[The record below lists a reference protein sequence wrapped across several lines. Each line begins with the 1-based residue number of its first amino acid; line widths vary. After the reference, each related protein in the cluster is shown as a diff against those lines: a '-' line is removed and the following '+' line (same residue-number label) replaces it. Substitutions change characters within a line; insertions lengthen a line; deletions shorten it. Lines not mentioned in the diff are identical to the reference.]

1 MAADPLRAFS
11 PPVADW
17 FRRSFERPTPA
28 QSKGWPP
35 IAAGKH
41 TLVLAP
47 TGSGKTLAAFLTA
60 IDGLVRDP
68 SERGTRVLYVS
79 PLKALNHDVERNL
92 RAPLHGIET
101 PREVEVA
108 VRSGDTPQRERAA
121 MRRRP
126 PDILI
131 TTPESLYLILTS
143 AAREMLAG
151 VQTVIV
157 DEIHALA
164 AGKRGTHL
172 ALSLERL
179 AHLTGGDPQRI
190 GLSATQRPLD
200 EIARFLG
207 GDRPVEIVDAGHRK
221 PLDLEVVVPVPDM
234 RELGGA
240 PAPDGEPRQSIWP
253 AIYPRLLELVRSH
266 RSTLVFVNSRRAAE
280 RVAHRLND
288 LAEEEIA
295 RAHHGSIAR
304 EQRLEIEEMLKTGR
318 LPALVATSSLELG
331 IDMGA
336 IDLVVQVE
344 SPKSVAAGL
353 QRVGRAGHHVDAAS
367 SGRFFPKYRG
377 DLLETAVVVGRM
389 REGAI
394 EHTRVPRQPL
404 DVLAQQLVATTVM
417 DEWAVDDLHAMVT
430 RAAPYSDLSRS
441 QLDGV
446 LDMLAGRYPSDEF
459 AELRPRIVWD
469 RAAGVVRGR
478 DDARRLAVTSGGT
491 IPDRGLY
498 GVFLAD
504 SGARVGELDEEMV
517 YEARSG
523 EVFQLGATSWRIEQ
537 ITRDRVLV
545 SPAPGVP
552 GRMPFWKGDGI
563 GRPYELGRAVGE
575 AARTRRFGDL
585 DELAASNLTTYLDD
599 QEAATGVIPSDRT
612 IVVERFRDEIGDWR
626 VCVLSP
632 FGGRVHAPWALAV
645 EKRMGEALGIEVE
658 SLWADDGIAIRLP
671 DSDTP
676 PPIDLIAIPP
686 DDLDDLLIDR
696 VSESP
701 LFAARFRENAAR
713 ALLIPRRRPGQR
725 TPLWQQRLK
734 AHDLQQVAQKYGSF
748 PVLLETYREVL
759 SDVFEVPALKG
770 LLRAIAGGEVRL
782 VEVESAVPSP
792 FASSLLFDYI
802 ATYMYE
808 GDAPAAERRAQALQL
823 DRALLAELLRTDDLR
838 ELLDGDAIRN
848 VQRELQGEGRTL
860 DADRTHDLL
869 RRLGDLSRAELA
881 ARGAADLDD
890 LVAARRAAWVRIA
903 GAERLIAAED
913 AGLYRDA
920 LGAVPPVGLPVSF
933 LEPVDGA
940 LRRLVNRYARSH
952 GPFTAEELSA
962 RWGVDVLPELR
973 GLAAEGAVLEGEFR
987 PGGAGTEWVAPDVLR
1002 RVRRRT
1008 LAAVRKAVEPVEAEA
1023 LARFLPAWQGIG
1035 RDQGRGIDR
1044 LRDVVAQLQGIALPV
1059 EAWETDVLPLRVPGY
1074 TPAML
1079 DELTAG
1085 GEVVWIGAGRG
1096 RVAIH
1101 PRSDARLVGGPGI
1114 ASEVSHPILDA
1125 LRSRGAMFFSRPR
1138 RGGRG
1143 ERARD
1148 ARRALEPGL
1157 GRRRHERRVA
1167 AAAKRRSAAGGRAA
1181 AARAP
1186 RAAGEAH
1193 SVASGSA
1200 WPLVAGGGPA
1210 RTGRGAARAGSRAR
1224 RDAARPPR
1232 RGDAGGRPRRGHPRR
1247 LLGRLRRAAAHG
1259 GGRAGAARLLRGGA
1273 GRGAVRGHDG
1283 GGAAA
1288 GRARGRPGGPARHP
1302 LGGRSGQP
1310 VRGGAPVAG
1319 GEPQAGPHRRRLGRP
1334 GRREAG
1340 AVRREGRTRP
1350 GHDRARSARPGDRGA
1365 GRPCRVGPRP
1375 AARARAGRR
1384 RADRRDRGRKPPARA
1399 RLPPGAPQ
1407 ARAAGV
1413 GCPDARGTLAGTRR
1427 APPATARRRSCRRR
1441 AARRCGRLGGRGAW
1455 EAPAR
1460 PHGRRPLPAR
1470 PPGAARR
1477 RAPAAARRGPRAV
1490 RASHRRRRR
1499 RDRRAGRRRRPPAP
1513 ARARP

>member
-28 QSKGWPP
+28 QAKGWPP

-190 GLSATQRPLD
+190 GLSATQRPLE

-253 AIYPRLLELVRSH
+253 AIYPRLLDLVRAH

-430 RAAPYSDLSRS
+430 RAAPYSDLSRT
-441 QLDGV
+441 QLEGV

-459 AELRPRIVWD
+459 AELRPRVVWD
-469 RAAGVVRGR
+469 RAADIVRGR

-498 GVFLAD
+498 GVFLVD

-552 GRMPFWKGDGI
+552 GRMPFWKGDGV

-575 AARTRRFGDL
+575 AARTRTFGDL
-585 DELAASNLTTYLDD
+585 DELAASNLSTYLDD
-599 QEAATGVIPSDRT
+599 QEAATGVVPSDRT

-645 EKRMGEALGIEVE
+645 ERRMSEALGIEVE

-676 PPIDLIAIPP
+676 PPVDLIAIPP

-838 ELLDGDAIRN
+838 ELLDGDAIHD
-848 VQRELQGEGRTL
+848 VQSELQGEGRTL

-869 RRLGDLSRAELA
+869 RRLGDLSRDELA
-881 ARGAADLDD
+881 ARGAADIDG
-890 LVAARRAAWVRIA
+890 LVAARRAAWIRIA
-903 GAERLIAAED
+903 GGERLIAAED

-920 LGAVPPVGLPVSF
+920 IGAVPPVGLPVAF

-940 LRRLVNRYARSH
+940 LRRLVGRYARSH

-962 RWGVDVLPELR
+962 RWGADVTGVLR
-973 GLAAEGAVLEGEFR
+973 DLAAEGSLLEGEFR
-987 PGGAGTEWVAPDVLR
+987 PGGSGTEWVAPDVLR

-1008 LAAVRKAVEPVEAEA
+1008 LAAVRRAVEPVEPEA

-1044 LRDVVAQLQGIALPV
+1044 LRDAVAQLQGIALPV
-1059 EAWETDVLPLRVPGY
+1059 EAWEADVLPIRVPGY

-1096 RVAIH
+1096 RVALH
-1101 PRSDARLVGGPGI
+1101 PRGDARLVGTVPAQRPLQSADGTT
-1114 ASEVSHPILDA
+1114 ELSHPILDA
-1125 LRSRGAMFFSRPR
+1125 LRSRGAMFFSDLVAAAGASERETLAELWSLVWAGAVTNDAWQPLRSGAALRAVEPPRPGRTGR
-1138 RGGRG
+1138 RARPTASLPAARGRWSLVEGLLQPAPAPRERARALAETLLDRHGVVTRAAVLGEGIPGGFSAVYGELRLMEEAGLAQRGYFVEGLGGAQFAVTTAVERLRDVREADPVAPPVVLAAVDPANPYGAALPWPEASRKLARIAGAWVVLAGGKPALYVEKGGRG
-1143 ERARD
+1143 LVTIEPD
-1148 ARRALEPGL
+1148 LLEPAIAALAGL
-1157 GRRRHERRVA
+1157 VESGRV
-1167 AAAKRRSAAGGRAA
+1167 
-1181 AARAP
+1181 
-1186 RAAGEAH
+1186 
-1193 SVASGSA
+1193 
-1200 WPLVAGGGPA
+1200 
-1210 RTGRGAARAGSRAR
+1210 
-1224 RDAARPPR
+1224 
-1232 RGDAGGRPRRGHPRR
+1232 RR
-1247 LLGRLRRAAAHG
+1247 LAPERVDGEPIVGTEAE
-1259 GGRAGAARLLRGGA
+1259 RLLLDHGFLQ
-1273 GRGAVRGHDG
+1273 GHRKLVL
-1283 GGAAA
+1283 
-1288 GRARGRPGGPARHP
+1288 RA
-1302 LGGRSGQP
+1302 
-1310 VRGGAPVAG
+1310 
-1319 GEPQAGPHRRRLGRP
+1319 
-1334 GRREAG
+1334 
-1340 AVRREGRTRP
+1340 
-1350 GHDRARSARPGDRGA
+1350 
-1365 GRPCRVGPRP
+1365 
-1375 AARARAGRR
+1375 
-1384 RADRRDRGRKPPARA
+1384 
-1399 RLPPGAPQ
+1399 
-1407 ARAAGV
+1407 
-1413 GCPDARGTLAGTRR
+1413 
-1427 APPATARRRSCRRR
+1427 
-1441 AARRCGRLGGRGAW
+1441 
-1455 EAPAR
+1455 
-1460 PHGRRPLPAR
+1460 
-1470 PPGAARR
+1470 
-1477 RAPAAARRGPRAV
+1477 
-1490 RASHRRRRR
+1490 
-1499 RDRRAGRRRRPPAP
+1499 
-1513 ARARP
+1513 